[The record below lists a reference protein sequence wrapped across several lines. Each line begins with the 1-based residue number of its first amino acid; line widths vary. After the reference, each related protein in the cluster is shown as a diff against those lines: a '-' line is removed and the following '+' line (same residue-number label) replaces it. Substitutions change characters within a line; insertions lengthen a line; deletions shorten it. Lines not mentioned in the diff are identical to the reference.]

1 MAADSVILLDAM
13 SSGEEETLE
22 DNDAEEKERTE
33 RLMSMAEYRDEI
45 YEYLRQSE
53 VCQCSCIGYILPFL
67 PITTVSM
74 IFSKIT
80 DQKWPVGGATTLGGG
95 TSFGLNLIT
104 VLMFNMFG
112 CCVIVKRTRS
122 VN

>member
-67 PITTVSM
+67 PITSPPAP
-74 IFSKIT
+74 SC
-80 DQKWPVGGATTLGGG
+80 P
-95 TSFGLNLIT
+95 
-104 VLMFNMFG
+104 
-112 CCVIVKRTRS
+112 
-122 VN
+122 